1 MANATDL
8 RIVKTLDAIPD
19 PLKSSLANKRS
30 SPLPL
35 LNYAAK
41 RASAKR
47 RSTVTTLHLKTLPRN
62 TSTFS

>member
-8 RIVKTLDAIPD
+8 RIVKTLDAIHG
-19 PLKSSLANKRS
+19 SFEELAGKQA
-30 SPLPL
+30 

-62 TSTFS
+62 TLTFS

>member
-8 RIVKTLDAIPD
+8 RIVKTLDAIHG
-19 PLKSSLANKRS
+19 SFEELAGKQA
-30 SPLPL
+30 LE
-35 LNYAAK
+35 
-41 RASAKR
+41 AKR

>member
-8 RIVKTLDAIPD
+8 RIVKTLDAIHGSFEEP
-19 PLKSSLANKRS
+19 LANKRS
-30 SPLPL
+30 NPLPL